1 MYTDTTITSTTL
13 NRLSATPSSTPWAM
27 PTACPDTLWM
37 SSELTFCCT
46 LLPSWRTFTCDRPWW
61 SSQCCRSFSRIWAGV
76 WVWPGAV
83 LNSFSTTVLADCT
96 WVAITVPART
106 PRATKVT
113 ANVR

>member
-13 NRLSATPSSTPWAM
+13 NRLSATPSSTPWAT
-27 PTACPDTLWM
+27 PTACPDTLSM

-46 LLPSWRTFTCDRPWW
+46 LSPSWRTFICDRPW
-61 SSQCCRSFSRIWAGV
+61 SSSHCCRSSSLISAGV
-76 WVWPGAV
+76 SVWPGAV

-106 PRATKVT
+106 PRATNVT